1 LAAALLATLMLGACG
16 RKGPL
21 DPPPNPA
28 LTTPQPY
35 TPRPSIGEEGDS
47 LAPSLAGDRAPPRQQ
62 VAPPPSPP
70 GSGPP
75 PAQRT
80 FFLDFL
86 LAK

>member
-1 LAAALLATLMLGACG
+1 MLAALALGACG

-47 LAPSLAGDRAPPRQQ
+47 LAPSLAGDRAPARPQ
-62 VAPPPSPP
+62 
-70 GSGPP
+70 GGPP
-75 PAQRT
+75 PAGTAPQPAQRW
-80 FFLDFL
+80 FPLDFL